1 MPSQQLLDEFFKVL
15 ESATSFKTLAPTE
28 QAELKNSYLQVS
40 DEQLK
45 NGMLIIQRIEKKLA
59 EDIKKNDEEAAKIA
73 GELKVKLA
81 QVQKEELVEN
91 EKKEKIAS
99 GVLLKDLEKEIDAL

>member
-15 ESATSFKTLAPTE
+15 ESATSFKTLTPTE

-40 DEQLK
+40 DEQLR
-45 NGMLIIQRIEKKLA
+45 NGMLIIQRIETKLA

-73 GELKVKLA
+73 VELKAKLA

-99 GVLLKDLEKEIDAL
+99 EVLLKDLEKEIDAL